1 MQHNTNEQQTEPD
14 ETLVLPSAGYDY
26 QFATRHK
33 FVRVEQVDLST
44 LKYANKP
51 RSDRPAN
58 ALIYQCEETGAE
70 RRWGLE

>member
-33 FVRVEQVDLST
+33 FVRVGPGPS
-44 LKYANKP
+44 AG
-51 RSDRPAN
+51 
-58 ALIYQCEETGAE
+58 GASSE
-70 RRWGLE
+70 RQDHPGR